1 MTLHIEYESRKELMF
16 DYSRTAREV
25 AEQILEME
33 RCPLPAQVNL
43 ILTDNEEI
51 RRVNAEFRNIAAPTD
66 VLSFP
71 ACDFAAPGDFSGV
84 TEDPACL
91 DLDTGELVLGDI
103 MISVDK
109 VYEQAEAY
117 GHSEKREFAF
127 LMAHSMLHL
136 TGYDHMTEQEA
147 EEMEKLQEE
156 ALQALGIRR
165 E

>member
-1 MTLHIEYESRKELMF
+1 MTLHIEYESQRELTF
-16 DYSRTAREV
+16 DYGQTARAV
-25 AEQILEME
+25 AEQVLKME
-33 RCPLPAQVNL
+33 KCPLQAQVNL
-43 ILTDNEEI
+43 IVTDNEEI
-51 RRVNAEFRNIAAPTD
+51 KRVNAEFRNIAAPTD

-71 ACDFAAPGDFSGV
+71 ACDFETPGDFSAV
-84 TEDPACL
+84 AEDPACL

-127 LMAHSMLHL
+127 LVAHSMLHL
-136 TGYDHMTEQEA
+136 TGYDHMTPEEA
-147 EEMEKLQEE
+147 EVMESLQED
-156 ALQALGIRR
+156 ALAALGINR